1 MKFKNIATIL
11 TLSLITS
18 LGIVGCNSSDT
29 KNKDSES
36 QEAVELN
43 ISAAASLKEA
53 MEKIEE
59 EYKKV
64 NENVT
69 LVVNYGA
76 SGSLQQ
82 QIEQG
87 APCDVFIS
95 AGQKQMKALDE
106 ASLLLEGTYKD
117 LLENDL
123 VLIASK
129 DSDVS
134 NLDDLITNKVKHIA
148 VGEPSS
154 VPAGK
159 YADEVLV
166 NLDLKDKIKDK
177 LVFAKD
183 VKEVLAWTQS
193 GNAEVGFV
201 YYSDTINTDN
211 IKIVE
216 TTPSTSHSAIVYPIA
231 VIKESKKPEAA
242 KEFEDFLLA
251 HLDNYLIPSDQV
263 AIFIDSHN
271 ADHVVLLLTSNGYSR
286 VPVLTK
292 DKHYLGTI
300 SLTDIK
306 RYQDE
311 HNLQEWEMVNR
322 DIGPMTSDVVE
333 TVEDNAN
340 LNEVMHKL
348 VNNPFL
354 PVVDSQGIFKGI
366 ITRKSIL
373 KAVNSLLHD
382 FTHDYIIIPKTTD
395 NSDH

>member
-242 KEFEDFLLA
+242 KEFEDFLL
-251 HLDNYLIPSDQV
+251 S
-263 AIFIDSHN
+263 
-271 ADHVVLLLTSNGYSR
+271 
-286 VPVLTK
+286 
-292 DKHYLGTI
+292 
-300 SLTDIK
+300 TDG
-306 RYQDE
+306 Q
-311 HNLQEWEMVNR
+311 
-322 DIGPMTSDVVE
+322 
-333 TVEDNAN
+333 A
-340 LNEVMHKL
+340 
-348 VNNPFL
+348 
-354 PVVDSQGIFKGI
+354 
-366 ITRKSIL
+366 IL
-373 KAVNSLLHD
+373 KD
-382 FTHDYIIIPKTTD
+382 F
-395 NSDH
+395 

>member
-1 MKFKNIATIL
+1 MKFKNIVTIL

-18 LGIVGCNSSDT
+18 LAIVGCNSSDT
-29 KNKDSES
+29 KNKESES

-106 ASLLLEGTYKD
+106 AGLLLDGTYKD

-123 VLIASK
+123 VLIAPK

-211 IKIVE
+211 VKIVE

-242 KEFEDFLLA
+242 KEFEDFLL
-251 HLDNYLIPSDQV
+251 S
-263 AIFIDSHN
+263 
-271 ADHVVLLLTSNGYSR
+271 
-286 VPVLTK
+286 
-292 DKHYLGTI
+292 
-300 SLTDIK
+300 TDG
-306 RYQDE
+306 Q
-311 HNLQEWEMVNR
+311 
-322 DIGPMTSDVVE
+322 
-333 TVEDNAN
+333 A
-340 LNEVMHKL
+340 
-348 VNNPFL
+348 
-354 PVVDSQGIFKGI
+354 
-366 ITRKSIL
+366 IL
-373 KAVNSLLHD
+373 KD
-382 FTHDYIIIPKTTD
+382 FGYK
-395 NSDH
+395 SVE

>member
-29 KNKDSES
+29 KNKGSES

-53 MEKIEE
+53 MAKIEE

-123 VLIASK
+123 VLIAPK

-242 KEFEDFLLA
+242 KEFEDFLL
-251 HLDNYLIPSDQV
+251 S
-263 AIFIDSHN
+263 
-271 ADHVVLLLTSNGYSR
+271 
-286 VPVLTK
+286 
-292 DKHYLGTI
+292 
-300 SLTDIK
+300 TDG
-306 RYQDE
+306 Q
-311 HNLQEWEMVNR
+311 
-322 DIGPMTSDVVE
+322 
-333 TVEDNAN
+333 A
-340 LNEVMHKL
+340 
-348 VNNPFL
+348 
-354 PVVDSQGIFKGI
+354 
-366 ITRKSIL
+366 IL
-373 KAVNSLLHD
+373 KD
-382 FTHDYIIIPKTTD
+382 FGYK
-395 NSDH
+395 SVE

>member
-53 MEKIEE
+53 MAKIEE

-123 VLIASK
+123 VLIAPK

-242 KEFEDFLLA
+242 KEFEEFLL
-251 HLDNYLIPSDQV
+251 S
-263 AIFIDSHN
+263 
-271 ADHVVLLLTSNGYSR
+271 
-286 VPVLTK
+286 
-292 DKHYLGTI
+292 
-300 SLTDIK
+300 TDG
-306 RYQDE
+306 Q
-311 HNLQEWEMVNR
+311 
-322 DIGPMTSDVVE
+322 
-333 TVEDNAN
+333 A
-340 LNEVMHKL
+340 
-348 VNNPFL
+348 
-354 PVVDSQGIFKGI
+354 
-366 ITRKSIL
+366 IL
-373 KAVNSLLHD
+373 KD
-382 FTHDYIIIPKTTD
+382 FGYK
-395 NSDH
+395 SVE

>member
-11 TLSLITS
+11 TLSLIAS

-242 KEFEDFLLA
+242 KEFEDFLL
-251 HLDNYLIPSDQV
+251 S
-263 AIFIDSHN
+263 
-271 ADHVVLLLTSNGYSR
+271 
-286 VPVLTK
+286 
-292 DKHYLGTI
+292 
-300 SLTDIK
+300 TDG
-306 RYQDE
+306 Q
-311 HNLQEWEMVNR
+311 
-322 DIGPMTSDVVE
+322 
-333 TVEDNAN
+333 A
-340 LNEVMHKL
+340 
-348 VNNPFL
+348 
-354 PVVDSQGIFKGI
+354 
-366 ITRKSIL
+366 IL
-373 KAVNSLLHD
+373 KD
-382 FTHDYIIIPKTTD
+382 FGYK
-395 NSDH
+395 SVE

>member
-166 NLDLKDKIKDK
+166 NLDLKYKIKDK

-242 KEFEDFLLA
+242 KEFEDFLL
-251 HLDNYLIPSDQV
+251 S
-263 AIFIDSHN
+263 
-271 ADHVVLLLTSNGYSR
+271 
-286 VPVLTK
+286 
-292 DKHYLGTI
+292 
-300 SLTDIK
+300 TDG
-306 RYQDE
+306 Q
-311 HNLQEWEMVNR
+311 
-322 DIGPMTSDVVE
+322 
-333 TVEDNAN
+333 A
-340 LNEVMHKL
+340 
-348 VNNPFL
+348 
-354 PVVDSQGIFKGI
+354 
-366 ITRKSIL
+366 IL
-373 KAVNSLLHD
+373 KD
-382 FTHDYIIIPKTTD
+382 FGYK
-395 NSDH
+395 SVE

>member
-123 VLIASK
+123 VLIAPK

-166 NLDLKDKIKDK
+166 NLDLKYKIKDK

-242 KEFEDFLLA
+242 KEFEDFLL
-251 HLDNYLIPSDQV
+251 S
-263 AIFIDSHN
+263 
-271 ADHVVLLLTSNGYSR
+271 
-286 VPVLTK
+286 
-292 DKHYLGTI
+292 
-300 SLTDIK
+300 TDG
-306 RYQDE
+306 Q
-311 HNLQEWEMVNR
+311 
-322 DIGPMTSDVVE
+322 
-333 TVEDNAN
+333 A
-340 LNEVMHKL
+340 
-348 VNNPFL
+348 
-354 PVVDSQGIFKGI
+354 
-366 ITRKSIL
+366 IL
-373 KAVNSLLHD
+373 KD
-382 FTHDYIIIPKTTD
+382 FGYK
-395 NSDH
+395 SVE

>member
-1 MKFKNIATIL
+1 MKFKNIVTIL

-18 LGIVGCNSSDT
+18 LAIVGCNSSDT
-29 KNKDSES
+29 KNKESES

-123 VLIASK
+123 VLIAPK

-166 NLDLKDKIKDK
+166 NLDLKDKITDK

-211 IKIVE
+211 VKIVE

-242 KEFEDFLLA
+242 KEFEDFLL
-251 HLDNYLIPSDQV
+251 S
-263 AIFIDSHN
+263 
-271 ADHVVLLLTSNGYSR
+271 
-286 VPVLTK
+286 
-292 DKHYLGTI
+292 
-300 SLTDIK
+300 TDG
-306 RYQDE
+306 Q
-311 HNLQEWEMVNR
+311 
-322 DIGPMTSDVVE
+322 
-333 TVEDNAN
+333 A
-340 LNEVMHKL
+340 
-348 VNNPFL
+348 
-354 PVVDSQGIFKGI
+354 
-366 ITRKSIL
+366 IL
-373 KAVNSLLHD
+373 KD
-382 FTHDYIIIPKTTD
+382 FGYK
-395 NSDH
+395 SVE

>member
-1 MKFKNIATIL
+1 MKFKDIATIL

-53 MEKIEE
+53 MAKIEE

-123 VLIASK
+123 VLIAPK

-242 KEFEDFLLA
+242 KEFEEFLL
-251 HLDNYLIPSDQV
+251 S
-263 AIFIDSHN
+263 
-271 ADHVVLLLTSNGYSR
+271 
-286 VPVLTK
+286 
-292 DKHYLGTI
+292 
-300 SLTDIK
+300 TDG
-306 RYQDE
+306 Q
-311 HNLQEWEMVNR
+311 
-322 DIGPMTSDVVE
+322 
-333 TVEDNAN
+333 A
-340 LNEVMHKL
+340 
-348 VNNPFL
+348 
-354 PVVDSQGIFKGI
+354 
-366 ITRKSIL
+366 IL
-373 KAVNSLLHD
+373 KD
-382 FTHDYIIIPKTTD
+382 FGYK
-395 NSDH
+395 SVE

>member
-29 KNKDSES
+29 KNKESES

-53 MEKIEE
+53 MAKIEE

-69 LVVNYGA
+69 LAVNYGA

-106 ASLLLEGTYKD
+106 AGLLLDGTYKD

-123 VLIASK
+123 VLIAPK

-134 NLDDLITNKVKHIA
+134 NLDDLNTDKVKHIA

-211 IKIVE
+211 VKIVE

-242 KEFEDFLLA
+242 KEFEDFLLSK
-251 HLDNYLIPSDQV
+251 DGQV
-263 AIFIDSHN
+263 
-271 ADHVVLLLTSNGYSR
+271 
-286 VPVLTK
+286 
-292 DKHYLGTI
+292 
-300 SLTDIK
+300 
-306 RYQDE
+306 
-311 HNLQEWEMVNR
+311 
-322 DIGPMTSDVVE
+322 
-333 TVEDNAN
+333 
-340 LNEVMHKL
+340 
-348 VNNPFL
+348 
-354 PVVDSQGIFKGI
+354 
-366 ITRKSIL
+366 IL
-373 KAVNSLLHD
+373 KD
-382 FTHDYIIIPKTTD
+382 FGYK
-395 NSDH
+395 SVE

>member
-53 MEKIEE
+53 MAKIEE

-123 VLIASK
+123 VLIAPK

-242 KEFEDFLLA
+242 KEFEDFLL
-251 HLDNYLIPSDQV
+251 S
-263 AIFIDSHN
+263 
-271 ADHVVLLLTSNGYSR
+271 
-286 VPVLTK
+286 
-292 DKHYLGTI
+292 
-300 SLTDIK
+300 TDG
-306 RYQDE
+306 Q
-311 HNLQEWEMVNR
+311 
-322 DIGPMTSDVVE
+322 
-333 TVEDNAN
+333 A
-340 LNEVMHKL
+340 
-348 VNNPFL
+348 
-354 PVVDSQGIFKGI
+354 
-366 ITRKSIL
+366 IL
-373 KAVNSLLHD
+373 KD
-382 FTHDYIIIPKTTD
+382 FGYK
-395 NSDH
+395 SVE

>member
-18 LGIVGCNSSDT
+18 LGIAGCNSSDI
-29 KNKDSES
+29 KHKDSES

-53 MEKIEE
+53 MAKIEE

-106 ASLLLEGTYKD
+106 AGLLLDGTYKD

-123 VLIASK
+123 VLIAPK

-159 YADEVLV
+159 YADEVLT
-166 NLDLKDKIKDK
+166 NLDLKDKITDK

-211 IKIVE
+211 VKIVE

-242 KEFEDFLLA
+242 KEFEDFLLSK
-251 HLDNYLIPSDQV
+251 DGQV
-263 AIFIDSHN
+263 
-271 ADHVVLLLTSNGYSR
+271 
-286 VPVLTK
+286 
-292 DKHYLGTI
+292 
-300 SLTDIK
+300 
-306 RYQDE
+306 
-311 HNLQEWEMVNR
+311 
-322 DIGPMTSDVVE
+322 
-333 TVEDNAN
+333 
-340 LNEVMHKL
+340 
-348 VNNPFL
+348 
-354 PVVDSQGIFKGI
+354 
-366 ITRKSIL
+366 IL
-373 KAVNSLLHD
+373 KD
-382 FTHDYIIIPKTTD
+382 FGYK
-395 NSDH
+395 SVE

>member
-18 LGIVGCNSSDT
+18 LGIAGCNSSDI
-29 KNKDSES
+29 KHKDSES

-53 MEKIEE
+53 MAKIEE

-106 ASLLLEGTYKD
+106 AGLLLDGTYKD

-123 VLIASK
+123 VLIAPK

-134 NLDDLITNKVKHIA
+134 NLDDLNTDKVKHIA

-211 IKIVE
+211 VKIVE

-242 KEFEDFLLA
+242 KEFEDFLL
-251 HLDNYLIPSDQV
+251 S
-263 AIFIDSHN
+263 
-271 ADHVVLLLTSNGYSR
+271 
-286 VPVLTK
+286 
-292 DKHYLGTI
+292 
-300 SLTDIK
+300 TDG
-306 RYQDE
+306 Q
-311 HNLQEWEMVNR
+311 
-322 DIGPMTSDVVE
+322 
-333 TVEDNAN
+333 A
-340 LNEVMHKL
+340 
-348 VNNPFL
+348 
-354 PVVDSQGIFKGI
+354 
-366 ITRKSIL
+366 IL
-373 KAVNSLLHD
+373 KD
-382 FTHDYIIIPKTTD
+382 FGYK
-395 NSDH
+395 SVE

>member
-53 MEKIEE
+53 MAKIEE

-123 VLIASK
+123 VLIAPK

-211 IKIVE
+211 VKIVE

-242 KEFEDFLLA
+242 KEFEDFLL
-251 HLDNYLIPSDQV
+251 S
-263 AIFIDSHN
+263 
-271 ADHVVLLLTSNGYSR
+271 
-286 VPVLTK
+286 
-292 DKHYLGTI
+292 
-300 SLTDIK
+300 TDG
-306 RYQDE
+306 Q
-311 HNLQEWEMVNR
+311 
-322 DIGPMTSDVVE
+322 
-333 TVEDNAN
+333 A
-340 LNEVMHKL
+340 
-348 VNNPFL
+348 
-354 PVVDSQGIFKGI
+354 
-366 ITRKSIL
+366 IL
-373 KAVNSLLHD
+373 KD
-382 FTHDYIIIPKTTD
+382 FGYK
-395 NSDH
+395 SVE

>member
-1 MKFKNIATIL
+1 MKFKNIVTIL

-18 LGIVGCNSSDT
+18 LAIVGCNSSDT
-29 KNKDSES
+29 KNKESES

-123 VLIASK
+123 VLIAPK

-211 IKIVE
+211 VKIVE

-242 KEFEDFLLA
+242 KEFEDFLLSK
-251 HLDNYLIPSDQV
+251 DGQV
-263 AIFIDSHN
+263 
-271 ADHVVLLLTSNGYSR
+271 
-286 VPVLTK
+286 
-292 DKHYLGTI
+292 
-300 SLTDIK
+300 
-306 RYQDE
+306 
-311 HNLQEWEMVNR
+311 
-322 DIGPMTSDVVE
+322 
-333 TVEDNAN
+333 
-340 LNEVMHKL
+340 
-348 VNNPFL
+348 
-354 PVVDSQGIFKGI
+354 
-366 ITRKSIL
+366 IL
-373 KAVNSLLHD
+373 KD
-382 FTHDYIIIPKTTD
+382 FGYK
-395 NSDH
+395 SVE

>member
-95 AGQKQMKALDE
+95 AGQKQMKALYE

-242 KEFEDFLLA
+242 KEFEDFLL
-251 HLDNYLIPSDQV
+251 S
-263 AIFIDSHN
+263 
-271 ADHVVLLLTSNGYSR
+271 
-286 VPVLTK
+286 
-292 DKHYLGTI
+292 
-300 SLTDIK
+300 TDG
-306 RYQDE
+306 Q
-311 HNLQEWEMVNR
+311 
-322 DIGPMTSDVVE
+322 
-333 TVEDNAN
+333 A
-340 LNEVMHKL
+340 
-348 VNNPFL
+348 
-354 PVVDSQGIFKGI
+354 
-366 ITRKSIL
+366 IL
-373 KAVNSLLHD
+373 KD
-382 FTHDYIIIPKTTD
+382 FGYK
-395 NSDH
+395 SVE

>member
-1 MKFKNIATIL
+1 MKFKNIVTIL

-18 LGIVGCNSSDT
+18 LAIVGCNSSDT
-29 KNKDSES
+29 KNKESES

-53 MEKIEE
+53 MAKIEE

-123 VLIASK
+123 VLIAPK

-166 NLDLKDKIKDK
+166 NLDLKYKIKDK

-242 KEFEDFLLA
+242 KEFEDFLL
-251 HLDNYLIPSDQV
+251 S
-263 AIFIDSHN
+263 
-271 ADHVVLLLTSNGYSR
+271 
-286 VPVLTK
+286 
-292 DKHYLGTI
+292 
-300 SLTDIK
+300 TDG
-306 RYQDE
+306 Q
-311 HNLQEWEMVNR
+311 
-322 DIGPMTSDVVE
+322 
-333 TVEDNAN
+333 A
-340 LNEVMHKL
+340 
-348 VNNPFL
+348 
-354 PVVDSQGIFKGI
+354 
-366 ITRKSIL
+366 IL
-373 KAVNSLLHD
+373 KD
-382 FTHDYIIIPKTTD
+382 FGYK
-395 NSDH
+395 SVE

>member
-18 LGIVGCNSSDT
+18 LGIAGCNSSDI
-29 KNKDSES
+29 KHKDSES

-53 MEKIEE
+53 MAKIEE

-123 VLIASK
+123 VLIAPK

-211 IKIVE
+211 VKIVE

-242 KEFEDFLLA
+242 KEFEDFLL
-251 HLDNYLIPSDQV
+251 S
-263 AIFIDSHN
+263 
-271 ADHVVLLLTSNGYSR
+271 
-286 VPVLTK
+286 
-292 DKHYLGTI
+292 
-300 SLTDIK
+300 
-306 RYQDE
+306 
-311 HNLQEWEMVNR
+311 
-322 DIGPMTSDVVE
+322 
-333 TVEDNAN
+333 TVGQA
-340 LNEVMHKL
+340 
-348 VNNPFL
+348 
-354 PVVDSQGIFKGI
+354 
-366 ITRKSIL
+366 IL
-373 KAVNSLLHD
+373 KD
-382 FTHDYIIIPKTTD
+382 FGYK
-395 NSDH
+395 SVE

>member
-1 MKFKNIATIL
+1 MKFKNIVTIL

-18 LGIVGCNSSDT
+18 LAIVGCNSSDT
-29 KNKDSES
+29 KNKESES

-123 VLIASK
+123 VLIAPK

-211 IKIVE
+211 VKIVE

-242 KEFEDFLLA
+242 KEFEDFLL
-251 HLDNYLIPSDQV
+251 S
-263 AIFIDSHN
+263 
-271 ADHVVLLLTSNGYSR
+271 
-286 VPVLTK
+286 
-292 DKHYLGTI
+292 
-300 SLTDIK
+300 TDG
-306 RYQDE
+306 Q
-311 HNLQEWEMVNR
+311 
-322 DIGPMTSDVVE
+322 
-333 TVEDNAN
+333 A
-340 LNEVMHKL
+340 
-348 VNNPFL
+348 
-354 PVVDSQGIFKGI
+354 
-366 ITRKSIL
+366 IL
-373 KAVNSLLHD
+373 KD
-382 FTHDYIIIPKTTD
+382 FGYK
-395 NSDH
+395 SVE